1 MKKYIAL
8 LLGLVFG
15 LGFVSCSSDDDDDEN
30 INGEGKYLAEMT
42 VTRYNWK
49 DGKRSNEG
57 KLYNRYEYN
66 EKEQLVSR
74 YFGLTGYNMTHTYNA
89 DGDMI
94 ESRLY
99 SKDNLLNLY
108 KHEYGNSSLVTYV
121 YNWKNQLVS
130 TVKNEYNHDG
140 KIAKHTEIID
150 SIGKDYGVVFT
161 YSYSGNTET
170 IEFTNLKDGSFERK
184 VTNEYDS
191 HGNVSKTI
199 KTSAMGW
206 ISTGEYINEYDSNG
220 RLQKTTGPKFDDG
233 TPYGCT
239 EYTYNADGTV
249 KKEHYVNN
257 IETYSQEEY
266 DLEYTYT
273 YKKK

>member
-1 MKKYIAL
+1 MFSHNRTK
-8 LLGLVFG
+8 
-15 LGFVSCSSDDDDDEN
+15 
-30 INGEGKYLAEMT
+30 AE
-42 VTRYNWK
+42 R
-49 DGKRSNEG
+49 
-57 KLYNRYEYN
+57 
-66 EKEQLVSR
+66 
-74 YFGLTGYNMTHTYNA
+74 
-89 DGDMI
+89 
-94 ESRLY
+94 
-99 SKDNLLNLY
+99 
-108 KHEYGNSSLVTYV
+108 
-121 YNWKNQLVS
+121 
-130 TVKNEYNHDG
+130 
-140 KIAKHTEIID
+140 
-150 SIGKDYGVVFT
+150 
-161 YSYSGNTET
+161 
-170 IEFTNLKDGSFERK
+170 
-184 VTNEYDS
+184 
-191 HGNVSKTI
+191 TI